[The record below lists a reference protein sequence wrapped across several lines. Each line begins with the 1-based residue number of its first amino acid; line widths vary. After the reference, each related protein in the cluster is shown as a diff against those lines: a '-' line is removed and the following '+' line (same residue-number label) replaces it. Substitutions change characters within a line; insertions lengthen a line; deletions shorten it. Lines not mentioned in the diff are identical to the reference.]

1 MIRSR
6 LAGWMV
12 RCATTG
18 GLAVGVAA
26 LSGCVVYAGD
36 SWSATDHV
44 RRTDSLEVD
53 HVDAAPIDVTG
64 RNGTVEIV
72 AEPSADRV
80 SITAT
85 VQAKTQERLDATTIY
100 AERDA
105 NGTLVLKAIFPDD
118 KPENGEGVAFRV
130 LIPSANGVRARTSNG
145 SVTIAGLSGE
155 ADLTA
160 SNGTI
165 RVDSH
170 DGPLTA
176 KTSNAPIEASGVSGN
191 ATLTTSN
198 GRVVASGVGGT
209 VSITTSNAPVTAT
222 LAHDTPLA
230 LITTSNGRIE
240 LRVPASARANVSA
253 ATSNGQVS
261 VLRNG
266 ETTRHGT
273 SARLE
278 LNGGGSSITA
288 NTVNAPILIEV
299 IDSGRKQD

>member
-176 KTSNAPIEASGVSGN
+176 KTSNAP
-191 ATLTTSN
+191 
-198 GRVVASGVGGT
+198 
-209 VSITTSNAPVTAT
+209 VTAT
-222 LAHDTPLA
+222 LAHATPLA